1 MPKYTT
7 RCLSPLSA
15 VVLMCAMLSVQA
27 QPADFP
33 AKPITIVS
41 PYSPGGSDVAIRL
54 YTNWISARNPK
65 WIFVIDFKPGA
76 QGALAYVPVAKS
88 PPDGYMLAQTSSTLL
103 VTDAME
109 TRPPYSLEQF
119 SPVFRLYGTPQVLM
133 AHSSVPASSLPE
145 FVAYAKAN
153 PGKLNWAMIGL
164 AGIQRLTA
172 EFTQDL
178 LGVKFTFVPYKGTGS
193 IGPAVISGEVH
204 ATLQSPRNTQAMIKT
219 GKVRALAHTGHSGF
233 GFPQLPG
240 LKSFAEA
247 GGPAFEYVAWSG
259 LHAAAGTPLAT
270 RTAINRLFNEPFTDP
285 GFEKAFL
292 NTGDVPVK
300 NSIEEFDKFIEF
312 QKNRW
317 VGTANR
323 LGLKLSGD

>member
-1 MPKYTT
+1 MYECKT
-7 RCLSPLSA
+7 RWLRHVGA
-15 VVLMCAMLSVQA
+15 VLLMCGMMSVQA
-27 QPADFP
+27 QSPDFP
-33 AKPITIVS
+33 ARPITIVS

-54 YTNWISARNPK
+54 YTNWINSRHPK

-76 QGALAYVPVAKS
+76 QGALAYGAVSKA

-109 TRPPYSLEQF
+109 IRPSYSLEQF
-119 SPVFRLYGTPQVLM
+119 SPVFRLYGTPQVMM
-133 AHSSVPASSLPE
+133 AHSSVPANSLPE

-164 AGIQRLTA
+164 GGIQRLTA
-172 EFTQDL
+172 EFVQDL

-204 ATLQSPRNTQAMIKT
+204 ATLQSPRNTQPMIKT
-219 GKVRALAHTGHSGF
+219 GKVRALAHTGHAGF
-233 GFPQLPG
+233 SFTQLPG

-247 GGPAFEYVAWSG
+247 GAPAFEHVAWTG
-259 LHAAAGTPLAT
+259 LHAPAGTPLPI
-270 RTAINRLFNEPFTDP
+270 RTSMNRLFNEPFTDP
-285 GFEKAFL
+285 GFEPAFL
-292 NTGDVPVK
+292 KTGDVPAK
-300 NSIEEFDKFIEF
+300 NSIEEFEKYMDF

-317 VGTANR
+317 VGTAKR
-323 LGLKLSGD
+323 LGLKLTGD